1 MAVDREEFEELQ
13 KRVEFLQENL
23 SILSNQ
29 DLLKEIQEARERK
42 KSGEGIP
49 LDDVREEMNT

>member
-23 SILSNQ
+23 SILSDQ
-29 DLLKEIQEARERK
+29 DLLKQIMEARERK
-42 KSGEGIP
+42 KSGEGIS
-49 LDDVREEMNT
+49 LDDARNEMNK